1 MTPEVREAAEII
13 IGNLSE
19 DGYLIASDEE
29 LLGIAPPAAPE
40 VDATIAANVVKE
52 AAALGLATKVDERRF
67 AGGRDFGSGCDSR

>member
-1 MTPEVREAAEII
+1 MI

-40 VDATIAANVVKE
+40 VDASIVESVVKE
-52 AAALGLATKVDERRF
+52 AAALGLGHGPGRR
-67 AGGRDFGSGCDSR
+67 